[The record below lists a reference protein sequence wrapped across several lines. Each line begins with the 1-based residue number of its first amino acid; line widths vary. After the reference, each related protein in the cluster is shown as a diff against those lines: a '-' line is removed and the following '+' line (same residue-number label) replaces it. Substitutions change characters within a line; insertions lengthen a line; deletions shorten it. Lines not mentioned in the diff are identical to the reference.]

1 MCCDIDVYKR
11 QAQGESAPKVRQK
24 CVTDGKLVNIP
35 VPLFNAMWG
44 RRRLTQPGVGCPGS
58 SV

>member
-1 MCCDIDVYKR
+1 MQR
-11 QAQGESAPKVRQK
+11 SSAQGESAPKVRQK
-24 CVTDGKLVNIP
+24 CVADGKLVNIP

-58 SV
+58 SE